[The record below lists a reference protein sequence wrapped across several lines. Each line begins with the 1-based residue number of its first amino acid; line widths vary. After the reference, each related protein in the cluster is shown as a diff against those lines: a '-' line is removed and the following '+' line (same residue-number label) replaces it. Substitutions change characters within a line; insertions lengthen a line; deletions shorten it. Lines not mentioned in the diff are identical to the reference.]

1 MFFFFVQKTIYQQV
15 NLLNVIKLSNF
26 NLLLSDDRHQD
37 KVNSFNDLFR
47 NQYTSPP
54 LPEAPNGTLSSIEIA
69 ANGIGK
75 IIRALSVSIA
85 QGHEKI
91 SIGMHKLCEL
101 VFSELV
107 YPVYL
112 C

>member
-1 MFFFFVQKTIYQQV
+1 M
-15 NLLNVIKLSNF
+15 NLLNDIKLSNF
-26 NLLLSDDRHQD
+26 NLLLSDDRRQD
-37 KVNSFNDLFR
+37 KVNSINDLFR

-54 LPEAPNGTLSSIEIA
+54 LSEAPNETLSSIEIA

-91 SIGMHKLCEL
+91 SIWMHKLCEL